1 VTADGVLY
9 VAAGDKYVRAAASS
23 ARTVREHCPDL
34 PIHLFAGAESIAA
47 YFRTSPA
54 PFSSVEAISSQHRRV
69 KVEYMS
75 RTPFERTLY
84 LDSDTAVN
92 ADIRGMFA
100 VLDRFDLALAHAH
113 HRQQRQESLGRLD
126 IPAAFPEY
134 NAGVILYRKTPEVV
148 RMLEEWWQRFR
159 QDADT
164 IRHDQVSLRE
174 LLWLSDLRVAT
185 LPPEY
190 NVRYVK
196 YHLLWSRSEA
206 VTRIFHLKAL
216 HKGWL
221 GWGLRGPR
229 RILRRA
235 RRRLAG

>member
-1 VTADGVLY
+1 MTTDGVLY
-9 VAAGDKYVRAAASS
+9 VAAGDKYVHAAASS

-34 PIHLFAGAESIAA
+34 PIHLFAGDESIAA
-47 YFRTSPA
+47 YFRASPA
-54 PFSSVEAISSQHRRV
+54 PFSSVAAIPSQHRRV

-75 RTPFERTLY
+75 KTPFERTLY
-84 LDSDTAVN
+84 LDSDTALN

-113 HRQQRQESLGRLD
+113 HRQPRQGARNRLD
-126 IPAAFPEY
+126 IPAAFPEF
-134 NAGVILYRKTPEVV
+134 NAGVILYRKTPEVILL
-148 RMLEEWWQRFR
+148 LEEWWQRF
-159 QDADT
+159 QQAADT

-174 LLWLSDLRVAT
+174 LLWLTDLRVAT

-190 NVRYVK
+190 NVRFVK

-221 GWGLRGPR
+221 SWSLRGPR

-235 RRRLAG
+235 RRKLAG